1 MRSFLFLGCSVYLTK
16 EWFWKKQLS
25 CLDKIVSV
33 HKEAEWYDKAF
44 YRQVRNA
51 YYKRFE
57 RNELSGAGGYFD
69 KIFVKKMFKVK
80 MKSMVKLVSYLPKNI
95 LEEVA
100 DIRVLAL
107 GYVSEKVKKMLDEYC
122 RQLCKE
128 CDCILQKARRKTD
141 MAESM
146 LPKRISVNGF
156 GELLLYR
163 LYRKNKDI
171 FLEFEGGRLKFENG
185 EILKQERKRIYRYG
199 DEEAYSR
206 WSMVQYAEL
215 TYDKGIFTLYFL
227 INNMN
232 RKGKPKY
239 WELVISGTNIVE
251 YDDICL

>member
-1 MRSFLFLGCSVYLTK
+1 
-16 EWFWKKQLS
+16 
-25 CLDKIVSV
+25 
-33 HKEAEWYDKAF
+33 
-44 YRQVRNA
+44 
-51 YYKRFE
+51 
-57 RNELSGAGGYFD
+57 
-69 KIFVKKMFKVK
+69 
-80 MKSMVKLVSYLPKNI
+80 MVKLVSYLPKNI

-199 DEEAYSR
+199 DEEAYSILNYIKK
-206 WSMVQYAEL
+206 MPLPCE
-215 TYDKGIFTLYFL
+215 
-227 INNMN
+227 N
-232 RKGKPKY
+232 
-239 WELVISGTNIVE
+239 GTVE
-251 YDDICL
+251 YTLSTSYHTSFFAHILPQRNL

>member
-1 MRSFLFLGCSVYLTK
+1 MRSFFVFRDMVYLTK
-16 EWFWKKQLS
+16 EWFWKKRLS

-33 HKEAEWYDKAF
+33 HIEAERYNEVF
-44 YRQVRNA
+44 YRRVRNT

-57 RNELSGAGGYFD
+57 RNELNGVGGYFD
-69 KIFVKKMFKVK
+69 KVFVKKMFKVRI
-80 MKSMVKLVSYLPKNI
+80 KSMVKLVSYLPKNI
-95 LEEVA
+95 LNEVA
-100 DIRVLAL
+100 DIRVLAI
-107 GYVSEKVKKMLDEYC
+107 GYASQKVKKMLDEYC
-122 RQLCKE
+122 RQICKE

-141 MAESM
+141 MAESV
-146 LPKRISVNGF
+146 LSKRISVNDF

-185 EILKQERKRIYRYG
+185 EILKQERKRIYRYS

-239 WELVISGTNIVE
+239 WELVISGTSIVE
-251 YDDICL
+251 CDDICF